1 MRIFGS
7 SAGCLSVLF
16 GLAFGLPALAEPSVD
31 LDGPTAGW
39 RYSGLLE
46 QPDAP
51 RVAYP
56 TPPIDRGGQRGHSLI
71 EGHLRELVG
80 TERAQRLV
88 VNGNPLP
95 LYTDGAGRFVRPYAF
110 GHGSNGVQVGSADG
124 KILKRVQFYEAN
136 RSQLPPRVRVVL
148 GWDDPKAELDLHIV
162 TPDGQHAYW
171 AHPRLSNSGGLDPD
185 GVDGPGP
192 EMFTMGAPLHGTYL
206 IYVNYWGNLNNQGYN
221 FQAGSNVQDVIT
233 AQVNL
238 VFNEN
243 SVDEK
248 HETFVVPL
256 RTIGDLVLVKT
267 FTY

>member
-56 TPPIDRGGQRGHSLI
+56 TPPIDRGGQRGRSLI

-243 SVDEK
+243 SV
-248 HETFVVPL
+248 
-256 RTIGDLVLVKT
+256 
-267 FTY
+267 

>member
-56 TPPIDRGGQRGHSLI
+56 TPPIDRGGQRGRSLI

-88 VNGNPLP
+88 VNGNLP

-162 TPDGQHAYW
+162 TPMASTPTGRIRA
-171 AHPRLSNSGGLDPD
+171 
-185 GVDGPGP
+185 
-192 EMFTMGAPLHGTYL
+192 
-206 IYVNYWGNLNNQGYN
+206 
-221 FQAGSNVQDVIT
+221 
-233 AQVNL
+233 
-238 VFNEN
+238 
-243 SVDEK
+243 
-248 HETFVVPL
+248 
-256 RTIGDLVLVKT
+256 
-267 FTY
+267 

>member
-56 TPPIDRGGQRGHSLI
+56 TPPIDRGGQRGRSLI

-95 LYTDGAGRFVRPYAF
+95 LYTDGAGRFVRPMRSATAPTA
-110 GHGSNGVQVGSADG
+110 SRSAAPTARSSSACSSTKPIAPNCRRACAWCWVGTIRRPSSTCISSPRWPARLLGASAPEQQ
-124 KILKRVQFYEAN
+124 R
-136 RSQLPPRVRVVL
+136 RPPIRTASTGPARRCS
-148 GWDDPKAELDLHIV
+148 P
-162 TPDGQHAYW
+162 W
-171 AHPRLSNSGGLDPD
+171 ARRC
-185 GVDGPGP
+185 
-192 EMFTMGAPLHGTYL
+192 TAPT
-206 IYVNYWGNLNNQGYN
+206 
-221 FQAGSNVQDVIT
+221 
-233 AQVNL
+233 
-238 VFNEN
+238 
-243 SVDEK
+243 
-248 HETFVVPL
+248 
-256 RTIGDLVLVKT
+256 
-267 FTY
+267 